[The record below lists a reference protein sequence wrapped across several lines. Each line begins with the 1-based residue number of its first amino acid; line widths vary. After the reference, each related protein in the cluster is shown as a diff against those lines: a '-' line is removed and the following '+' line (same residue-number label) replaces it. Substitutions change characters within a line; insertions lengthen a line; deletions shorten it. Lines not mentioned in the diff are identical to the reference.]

1 MGQGGWGA
9 GALFSIQVGVLVVV
23 VVEYCWYGVAFDPR
37 NLNPRVPNGP
47 S

>member
-1 MGQGGWGA
+1 MGQGGRRS
-9 GALFSIQVGVLVVV
+9 FFPIQVGVLVVV
-23 VVEYCWYGVAFDPR
+23 VVEYCWYGVAFDLR